1 MLIPSIDLMDGK
13 AVQLKQGKEKVLERG
28 DVFELLEQFSLY
40 GEVAIIDLDAA
51 LGKGS
56 NEKLIMELLKVR
68 PCRVGGGI
76 RDLQTAQKYIKAGA
90 SKIII
95 GTKCREDWV
104 KKLPRESLIFAID
117 AKGDYWST
125 SGWQST
131 ESIKVLDLIPELSNN
146 CAEFLYTQVEKEG
159 LLQGLDRERI
169 EGVLKTSKVPVTIAG
184 GISTLDDIEWFT
196 QYGANGQIGMS
207 IYTGA
212 LSLNDCF
219 LSQLDFNKAPLIP
232 TIVQDVETN
241 KVLMLAYSNR
251 DSLTQALEKRKGIYW
266 SRSRENLWEKGLTSG
281 HTQQL
286 EQIDFDCDGDT
297 LIFKVKQVGSACHF
311 NRYSC
316 FATEKNEFTFLR
328 LEKLLAQR
336 KQTLPEKSFSTKLF
350 QSAELRA
357 EKIREEA
364 DELIEA
370 ETFDEVRWEAADLIF
385 FALTDALAK
394 GVSFKDIENE
404 LRSRFNDRELN
415 P

>member
-13 AVQLKQGKEKVLERG
+13 AVQLKQGKEKVLERD
-28 DVFELLEQFSLY
+28 DVFALLEDFSLY

-56 NEKLIMELLKVR
+56 NEKLIMQLLKVR

-76 RDLQTAQKYIKAGA
+76 RDLETAQKYIKAGA

-125 SGWQST
+125 AGWQNT
-131 ESIKVLDLIPELSNN
+131 EQEKVLDLIPELEKN

-169 EGVLKTSKVPVTIAG
+169 EQVIKTSKVPVTIAG
-184 GISTLDDIEWFT
+184 GISTLDDISWYSKF
-196 QYGANGQIGMS
+196 GANGQIGMS

-212 LSLNDCF
+212 LKLNDCF
-219 LSQLDFNKAPLIP
+219 LAQVDFAKLDLIP
-232 TIVQDVETN
+232 TIVQDATTN

-251 DSLTQALEKRKGIYW
+251 DSLEQALTKRRGVYW
-266 SRSRENLWEKGLTSG
+266 SRSRQSLWEKGLTSG
-281 HTQQL
+281 HTQALLQV
-286 EQIDFDCDGDT
+286 DYDCDGDT
-297 LIFKVKQVGSACHF
+297 LLFKVDQTGSACHF
-311 NRYSC
+311 DRYSC
-316 FATEKNEFTFLR
+316 FATEKNDFSLFK
-328 LEKLLAQR
+328 LEQLLNKR
-336 KQTLPEKSFSTKLF
+336 KSELPEKSFTTKLF
-350 QSAELRA
+350 NSAEFRA

-364 DELIEA
+364 EELIEA
-370 ETFDEVRWEAADLIF
+370 EEFDEVRWEAADLIF
-385 FALTDALAK
+385 FALTDAIAK
-394 GVSFKDIENE
+394 GVSLKNIETE
-404 LRSRFNDRELN
+404 LRSRFNDR
-415 P
+415 